1 MKRMLLI
8 TTLATMASLV
18 SADFATARGRYARGQ
33 ALFRRHCASCLSMG
47 WAWAPVPPDPRKPL
61 DLAKMAAS
69 LPPHRVCVFQHKQTR
84 SGIKGPACYP
94 GRISVRD
101 RLDIL
106 YYLNR
111 RAQGSFEA
119 PRLRALRP
127 RLYQG
132 VPLRRTLAARRRT
145 ALARYK
151 NLLLLRK
158 MRAKVRSLPWRV
170 GRRRSGGRSSTGRPV
185 TSRKG
190 R

>member
-1 MKRMLLI
+1 MKRTVLI
-8 TTLATMASLV
+8 VTLVTLASLAW
-18 SADFATARGRYARGQ
+18 ADLAAARGRYARGQ
-33 ALFRRHCASCLSMG
+33 ALYRRHCASCLSMG

-69 LPPHRVCVFQHKQTR
+69 LPPHRVCAFQHKQTR
-84 SGIKGPACYP
+84 SGVKGPACYP

-111 RAQGSFEA
+111 RAVGSFKA
-119 PRLRALRP
+119 PVLRALRP
-127 RLYQG
+127 RLYKG
-132 VPLRRTLAARRRT
+132 APLRRALAARRRT
-145 ALARYK
+145 ALARYR

-158 MRAKVRSLPWRV
+158 MRAKGRLLPWRV
-170 GRRRSGGRSSTGRPV
+170 RRIERRVTPRRPV